1 MTSGAGWSEKRG
13 MPEQRAVVTKEAG
26 IKGLV
31 IGLSILV
38 IVNLAI
44 GMLFPPRRIELHVPP
59 LIQLPNFLSF
69 LGVPGEWLPGHVA
82 FTWLVM
88 LFLVVAA
95 WLATRALRPIP
106 GTLQNLAEITI
117 EAFYALLDQMIG
129 RQGRQYLPLIG
140 TAGLFI
146 LSSNLLGN
154 IPGFQS
160 PTANWNTT
168 VALAVT
174 VFIAYNY
181 FGIRKHGFLNYLKH
195 FCGPILWLAPLMFP
209 IEFIG
214 HLARPVS
221 LSIRLFGNIFGEE
234 SVTVLLLSLV
244 WLIMPYFI
252 WLAVMLPLSLFTSVV
267 QTFVFI
273 MLSMVYIAGA
283 VEDGHE
289 EEHH

>member
-1 MTSGAGWSEKRG
+1 M
-13 MPEQRAVVTKEAG
+13 
-26 IKGLV
+26 KGLA
-31 IGLSILV
+31 IGLSLLV
-38 IVNLAI
+38 LANLAI
-44 GMLFPPRRIELHVPP
+44 GMLYPPRTIELEVPP
-59 LIQLPNFLSF
+59 VVEFPNILAS
-69 LGVPGEWLPGHVA
+69 LGVPGQWLPGYVT
-82 FTWLVM
+82 FTWLIMVV
-88 LFLVVAA
+88 LVVAA
-95 WLATRALRPIP
+95 WRTTRALRPVP

-117 EAFYALLDQMIG
+117 EAFHGLLDQMIG
-129 RQGRQYLPLIG
+129 RQGRQFLPLIG

-146 LSSNLLGN
+146 LSSNLLGML
-154 IPGFQS
+154 PGFQS

-168 VALAVT
+168 IALAVT

-181 FGIRKHGFLNYLKH
+181 FGIRKHGFLNYLRH

-209 IEFIG
+209 VELIG

-244 WLIMPYFI
+244 WLVMPYFI
-252 WLAVMLPLSLFTSVV
+252 WLAVMLPLSLFTAVV

-283 VEDGHE
+283 VEEGHG

>member
-1 MTSGAGWSEKRG
+1 MASDAAKNSPSGK
-13 MPEQRAVVTKEAG
+13 G
-26 IKGLV
+26 IW
-31 IGLSILV
+31 ILLGV
-38 IVNLAI
+38 LIVVNLALGI
-44 GMLFPPRRIELHVPP
+44 RFAPSHVELEHPPIV
-59 LIQLPNFLSF
+59 QLPNFLGF
-69 LGVPGEWLPGHVA
+69 LGVPGEWMPPHLT

-88 LFLVVAA
+88 GVLVVGGA
-95 WLATRALRPIP
+95 LGTRALRPVP
-106 GTLQNLAEITI
+106 GPFQNFVEVVI
-117 EAFYALLDQMIG
+117 EVFDGLLEQMIG
-129 RQGRQYLPLIG
+129 KQGPQFLPFIG

-146 LSSNLLGN
+146 LTSNLLGN
-154 IPGFQS
+154 IPGFQP

-174 VFIAYNY
+174 VFLYYNY
-181 FGIRKHGFLNYLKH
+181 CGIRKHGLLNYLKH
-195 FCGPILWLAPLMFP
+195 FCGPILPLAPLMFI

-234 SVTVLLLSLV
+234 SVITILLSLA
-244 WLIMPYFI
+244 WLVMPYFI
-252 WLAVMLPLSLFTSVV
+252 WLGIMLPLSLFTSVV

-283 VEDGHE
+283 VEEGHG